1 MQSPEQISAEIER
14 LRLADTARRPETAS
28 EVQSSSV
35 ERVERVE
42 MLVLWR
48 RAGSFFT
55 VERYRP
61 RLEALHDRDVA
72 DGPFVAYS
80 TRFLIE
86 ARKRR

>member
-1 MQSPEQISAEIER
+1 
-14 LRLADTARRPETAS
+14 
-28 EVQSSSV
+28 
-35 ERVERVE
+35 

-55 VERYRP
+55 VEQYRP
-61 RLEALHDRDVA
+61 QLEALHDRVVA

-80 TRFLIE
+80 TRFFIE

>member
-14 LRLADTARRPETAS
+14 LRFADTARRSEAAS
-28 EVQSSSV
+28 EVQSSS
-35 ERVERVE
+35 VERVE

-55 VERYRP
+55 VEQYRP
-61 RLEALHDRDVA
+61 QLEALHDRVVA